1 MCRLFL
7 LSRLLTWLATPEQPE
22 ARHRSAGLTAQLPL
36 LSPPPLPPPDGFCS
50 FAAVE
55 DAAEVGAAPADGF
68 VVAGLAEADALRLF
82 GADLLAAAFAEAA
95 FPAAGAPLPLFPAAA
110 FPAEVWVDAD
120 LAAAAFLLA
129 EPDAFVREAGL
140 DFRFGA
146 GFVAGL
152 VAAGLA
158 AGLAAAGLLAGADCL
173 AGDAAA
179 EASASAAAIGFELAQ
194 SASVSRARSAACCH
208 ASMTW
213 RLSASHAPDI
223 LPGSSSRTVSNH
235 AVQSWRWESVQP
247 CIMDWTCSL

>member
-7 LSRLLTWLATPEQPE
+7 LSRWLSRHSSNPMPETG
-22 ARHRSAGLTAQLPL
+22 HRSAGLIAQLPL
-36 LSPPPLPPPDGFCS
+36 FSPPPLPPPDGFCS
-50 FAAVE
+50 VVE
-55 DAAEVGAAPADGF
+55 DAEEVAAAPAGDF
-68 VVAGLAEADALRLF
+68 VVAGLAEAGVLRLF

-95 FPAAGAPLPLFPAAA
+95 FLAAGAPLPLFPAAA

-120 LAAAAFLLA
+120 VAAAAVLLV

-140 DFRFGA
+140 DFGFGA
-146 GFVAGL
+146 RFVAGL

-158 AGLAAAGLLAGADCL
+158 AGLAAAGLLAGADGL

-194 SASVSRARSAACCH
+194 SARVSRARSAACCQ
-208 ASMTW
+208 ASITW

-223 LPGSSSRTVSNH
+223 LPGSSSRTVSNQ